1 MSFRAAVKFMP
12 GDAEM
17 MRQVAYIP
25 VLNTKLYDEQ
35 PGRWIPAPYGPL
47 DTRLVKMLDLK
58 KDFMKIAFL
67 IFSFKYLTNLRYRLC
82 ILLISVQHSTLA
94 THI

>member
-47 DTRLVKMLDLK
+47 DTRLVKC
-58 KDFMKIAFL
+58 F
-67 IFSFKYLTNLRYRLC
+67 
-82 ILLISVQHSTLA
+82 V
-94 THI
+94 

>member
-1 MSFRAAVKFMP
+1 MPFRAAVKFMP

-47 DTRLVKMLDLK
+47 DTRLVKILDLK
-58 KDFMKIAFL
+58 RFDENCFFFFQ
-67 IFSFKYLTNLRYRLC
+67 FS
-82 ILLISVQHSTLA
+82 HSN
-94 THI
+94 I